1 MASKRAK
8 GRRRYRS
15 KAKSEK
21 KKPKPTE
28 IPEKEQFREKK
39 TRKLSVLA
47 KMNPRHM
54 VVYPIIVFFIAIVL
68 LAVHPPNLGIDL
80 KGGVVVTAYNVNA
93 NPSELVSY
101 IKEKTNLTVQIE
113 RFTSITGMAGVRIYA
128 SAKADSAIIENA
140 IKEKYPNA
148 RVVSRQV
155 SPTFGKVAQRQGIK
169 AVLFAFI
176 GMAIVVFLFFRNPI
190 SSGAIIFSALSDM
203 TIALAVMGI
212 VGIKLTTATIAALL
226 MLIGYTVDSNILLT
240 TRLTKRKED
249 TIEDAYLYAVSTG
262 FTMSTTTLAALTVLY
277 FVSTSSVIDNIAAVL
292 IFGLLADFMNTWIFN
307 AGVLRWYLS
316 RPNRLFFK
324 GRAGR
329 S

>member
-1 MASKRAK
+1 MASKRARGK
-8 GRRRYRS
+8 R
-15 KAKSEK
+15 EK
-21 KKPKPTE
+21 KVKKKEKKPKVKDVQVE
-28 IPEKEQFREKK
+28 EGFREKK

-47 KMNPRHM
+47 RMNPKHM
-54 VVYPIIVFFIAIVL
+54 VVYPLIVFFIAILL

-93 NPSELVSY
+93 NPSDLASY
-101 IKEKTNLTVQIE
+101 IKEKTGLSVHVE
-113 RFTSITGMAGVRIYA
+113 KFKSITGMAGVRIYA
-128 SAKADSAIIENA
+128 SAKADAAVIENA

-148 RVVSRQV
+148 RVVSSQV
-155 SPTFGKVAQRQGIK
+155 SPTFGKVAQRQGIR

-203 TIALAVMGI
+203 TIALAVMGL

-316 RPNRLFFK
+316 RPNRMFFK
-324 GRAGR
+324 GKAGR
-329 S
+329 A